1 MGGGGFPAAL
11 QPIRI
16 EDEIMEYD
24 ERLIL
29 ETLRRYVVPAL
40 GCTEPVAVALA
51 AARAARVLEAEPDRI
66 TVTLDRDMFRNAFAV
81 GIPGTG
87 ERGVRIAAAL
97 GAFGGD
103 PDRGLMVIS
112 DVPDNP
118 REKAS
123 RFAAETGVEVV
134 LDTDAEDICIL
145 VELFSGDRSASVLVE
160 GAHERVTRV
169 TRDGEVVFAEDA
181 AHGGVEKWV
190 AYFSGLDI
198 NDARSIIEGVDLDDI
213 AFVGDGLSLTLAAAQ
228 VGIAE
233 KAGLGY
239 DSELDTLV
247 HPGFSI
253 QNIIARARVEAAA
266 ASGAR
271 MAGLLVPVMS
281 SFGSGNQ
288 GIVVNAVVGAIA
300 RQAGYLDQAWLS
312 GGRGDTAGDAEGGG
326 PPVILK
332 EHRER
337 VLRTLAMAHLIVGL
351 AKSHTGMLSPYCE
364 AAVTTAGAA
373 SAASVYLMGGDVP
386 WMENAFLLTV
396 AATEGVFCDG
406 AKESCA
412 LKVAMGAGAAV
423 ENAYLSLYHNAA
435 PKSMGV
441 VGENF
446 TQTMRNFGRL
456 AKNTGLGDII
466 LKLLM
471 ERDTYTDT

>member
-1 MGGGGFPAAL
+1 MGNN
-11 QPIRI
+11 
-16 EDEIMEYD
+16 

-51 AARAARVLEAEPDRI
+51 AARAVRILEAEPERI
-66 TVTLDRDMFRNAFAV
+66 TVTLDRNMLRNAFAV

-87 ERGVRIAAAL
+87 ERGVKIAAAL

-103 PDRGLMVIS
+103 PDRGLMAIS
-112 DVPDNP
+112 DVPDEAVD
-118 REKAS
+118 RAA
-123 RFAAETGVEVV
+123 RFVEQGGVEVV
-134 LDTDAEDICIL
+134 LDTDADDIRIL
-145 VELFSGDRSASVLVE
+145 VELTAADRSASVLVE
-160 GAHERVTRV
+160 GSHERVTRM
-169 TRDGEVVFAEDA
+169 TRDGEIVFTDDA
-181 AHGGVEKWV
+181 ADGAVEGWMS
-190 AYFSGLDI
+190 YFSGLDI
-198 NDARSIIEGVDLDDI
+198 NDARSFIETVDLDDI
-213 AFVGDGLSLTLAAAQ
+213 AFVGEGLSLTLAAAK
-228 VGIAE
+228 VGIEE

-239 DSELDTLV
+239 GSDLDTLV

-253 QNIIARARVEAAA
+253 QNIVARARVEAAA

-288 GIVVNAVVGAIA
+288 GIVVNTVVGAVA
-300 RQAGYLDQAWLS
+300 RRAGYLDMEQSSGEGGDRTEAAG
-312 GGRGDTAGDAEGGG
+312 GGR
-326 PPVILK
+326 PVIPD

-337 VLRTLAMAHLIVGL
+337 VLRSLALAHLIVGL
-351 AKSHTGMLSPYCE
+351 TKAHTGMLSPYCE
-364 AAVTTAGAA
+364 AAVTTAGSA
-373 SAASVYLMGGDVP
+373 SAASVYLLGGDTP
-386 WMENAFLLTV
+386 RMENAFLLTV

-412 LKVAMGAGAAV
+412 LKTAMGAGAAV
-423 ENAYLSLYHNAA
+423 ENAYLSLYYDAA

-441 VGENF
+441 VGRDF
-446 TQTMRNFGRL
+446 SHTMRNFGRL

-471 ERDTYTDT
+471 ERDVYADE

>member
-1 MGGGGFPAAL
+1 MG
-11 QPIRI
+11 
-16 EDEIMEYD
+16 YD

-29 ETLRRYVVPAL
+29 ETLRRYVTPAL

-66 TVTLDRDMFRNAFAV
+66 IVTLDRNMLRNAFAV
-81 GIPGTG
+81 GIPGAG
-87 ERGVRIAAAL
+87 ERGVKIAAAL

-112 DVPDNP
+112 NVSDPA

-123 RFAAETGVEVV
+123 RFVADGGVEVV
-134 LDTDAEDICIL
+134 LDTDADDIYIF
-145 VELFSGDRSASVLVE
+145 VELVSGSRSASVLVE
-160 GAHERVTRV
+160 GSHERVVRM
-169 TRDGEVVFAEDA
+169 TRDDEVVFEEDA
-181 AHGGVEKWV
+181 ADGGVEKWV
-190 AYFSGLDI
+190 SYFSGLDI
-198 NDARSIIEGVDLDDI
+198 GDARSFIESVDLGDI
-213 AFVGDGLSLTLAAAQ
+213 SFVGEGLALTLAAAA
-228 VGIAE
+228 VGIEE

-239 DSELDTLV
+239 GSDLDTLV

-253 QNIIARARVEAAA
+253 QNIVARARVEAAA

-288 GIVVNAVVGAIA
+288 GIVVNTVVGAVA
-300 RQAGYLDQAWLS
+300 RRAGYLDMEQSSGEGGDNTEAAG
-312 GGRGDTAGDAEGGG
+312 GGR
-326 PPVILK
+326 PVIGE

-337 VLRTLAMAHLIVGL
+337 VLRSLALANLIVGL
-351 AKSHTGMLSPYCE
+351 TKAHTGMLSPYCE
-364 AAVTTAGAA
+364 AAVTTAGSA
-373 SAASVYLMGGDVP
+373 SAASVYLLGGDTP
-386 WMENAFLLTV
+386 RMENAFLLTV

-412 LKVAMGAGAAV
+412 LKAAMGAGAAV
-423 ENAYLSLYHNAA
+423 ENAYLSLYYDAA

-441 VGENF
+441 VGRDF
-446 TQTMRNFGRL
+446 SHTMRNFGRL

-471 ERDTYTDT
+471 EQETYTDT

>member
-1 MGGGGFPAAL
+1 MGF
-11 QPIRI
+11 
-16 EDEIMEYD
+16 D
-24 ERLIL
+24 ERLTL

-51 AARAARVLEAEPDRI
+51 AARAARILEAEPDRI
-66 TVTLDRDMFRNAFAV
+66 TVTLDRNMLRNAFAV

-87 ERGVRIAAAL
+87 ERGVKIAAAL

-112 DVPDNP
+112 DVSDAA

-123 RFAAETGVEVV
+123 RFVEGGGVEVV
-134 LDTDAEDICIL
+134 LDTDADDIHIF
-145 VELFSGDRSASVLVE
+145 VELVSGSRSASVLVA
-160 GAHERVTRV
+160 GAHERVIRM
-169 TRDGEVVFAEDA
+169 TRDDEVVFEEDA
-181 AHGGVEKWV
+181 ADGGVEKWV
-190 AYFSGLDI
+190 SYFSGLDI
-198 NDARSIIEGVDLDDI
+198 GDARSFIESVGLDDI
-213 AFVGDGLSLTLAAAQ
+213 AFVGEGLALTMTAAEA
-228 VGIAE
+228 GIEE

-239 DSELDTLV
+239 GSDLDNLV

-253 QNIIARARVEAAA
+253 QNIVARARVEAAA

-288 GIVVNAVVGAIA
+288 GIVINAVVGAVA
-300 RQAGYLDQAWLS
+300 RQAGYLDTERRSDDWGDSAGTT
-312 GGRGDTAGDAEGGG
+312 GGH
-326 PPVILK
+326 PVIGD
-332 EHRER
+332 EHRDR
-337 VLRTLAMAHLIVGL
+337 LLRALALAHLIVGL
-351 AKSHTGMLSPYCE
+351 TKAHTGMLSPYCE
-364 AAVTTAGAA
+364 AAVTTAGSA
-373 SAASVYLMGGDVP
+373 SAASVYLLGGDVP
-386 WMENAFLLTV
+386 RMENAFLLTV

-412 LKVAMGAGAAV
+412 LKTAMGAGAAV
-423 ENAYLSLYHNAA
+423 ENAFLSLYYNAA

-441 VGENF
+441 VGKNF
-446 TQTMRNFGRL
+446 AHTMRNFGRL

-471 ERDTYTDT
+471 EQEIYTDS